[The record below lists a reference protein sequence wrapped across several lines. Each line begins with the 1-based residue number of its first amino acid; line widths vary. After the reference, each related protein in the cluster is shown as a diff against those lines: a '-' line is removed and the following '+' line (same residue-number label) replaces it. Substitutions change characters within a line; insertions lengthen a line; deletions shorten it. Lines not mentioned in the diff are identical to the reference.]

1 MRKTIY
7 ILTLLLSA
15 SIFASSGD
23 DKKKESTKG
32 ETKINTSQPI
42 TYVVGIVKRGENW
55 EQDSLRAF
63 ELQEKHLKFLD
74 NLIAN
79 NKLIASGPLTSSSD
93 ARGLYV
99 FKVKTIEE
107 AQALTSKDEAM
118 SSGWIAMDFHVWKS
132 RDYSVP
138 EPVMELEAE
147 SDGLLGL
154 RGVSIVFAI
163 AILILVIRT
172 FRYKANV

>member
-1 MRKTIY
+1 MQKTIY
-7 ILTLLLSA
+7 ILALFLSV
-15 SIFASSGD
+15 SLFGSSGD
-23 DKKKESTKG
+23 DKESSKKETEVNKS
-32 ETKINTSQPI
+32 EPI

-74 NLIAN
+74 KLIADG
-79 NKLIASGPLTSSSD
+79 KLSASGPLTSSSD

-99 FKVKTIEE
+99 FKVKTIKE
-107 AQALTSKDEAM
+107 AQALTAKDEAM

-132 RDYSVP
+132 RDYSIP
-138 EPVMELEAE
+138 EPTTTVEEE
-147 SDGLLGL
+147 SGYMTVKGI
-154 RGVSIVFAI
+154 SIVFAI
-163 AILILVIRT
+163 VIFIFVVRT

>member
-1 MRKTIY
+1 MQKSIY
-7 ILTLLLSA
+7 FLGLFLSV
-15 SIFASSGD
+15 SLFASSEGD
-23 DKKKESTKG
+23 EPQEQ
-32 ETKINTSQPI
+32 ETEINMTQPS

-55 EQDSLRAF
+55 EQDSLRAS

-99 FKVKTIEE
+99 FKVRTIKQ
-107 AQALTSKDEAM
+107 AQALTAKDEAM

-138 EPVMELEAE
+138 EPVTEIEAE
-147 SDGLLGL
+147 SDGLMSL
-154 RGVSIVFAI
+154 RGISIVSIIVI
-163 AILILVIRT
+163 SILVLRT